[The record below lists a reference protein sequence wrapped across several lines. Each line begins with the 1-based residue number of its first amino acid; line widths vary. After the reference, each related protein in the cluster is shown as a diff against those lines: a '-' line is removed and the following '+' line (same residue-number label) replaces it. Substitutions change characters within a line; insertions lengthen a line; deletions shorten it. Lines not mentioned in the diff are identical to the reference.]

1 MRKAVHAA
9 DKRQL
14 DLADAPVAVGGEKE
28 VVMVDGASVL
38 IVEQGA
44 HALGDM
50 LDVAHVSV
58 RDDFDHARVEVSCL
72 LCHQH
77 LASELSVLGVPHH
90 DREVRMFFLR
100 VAVKLLDERR
110 DLVPVVEEVL
120 PVFLPQP
127 VVAALGD
134 VRREARAFTLR
145 TGVVHPI
152 DADLRIEGLQLAV
165 QRPGLGVVA
174 VFLVAEA
181 APDVHREPACVR
193 GVRHLLEL
201 RAGELPF
208 APLRELPARIRL
220 GCHRG
225 HAVVEFLVERK
236 VGPVPA
242 AEAGD
247 GRAVGAQMQRHVARP
262 VRSVERL
269 PGLPASARAL
279 AEVEVRAVVVVEP
292 RDLDGILAVALRR
305 ADGDGGL

>member
-28 VVMVDGASVL
+28 VVVVDGAPVL

-44 HALGDM
+44 HALRDM
-50 LDVAHVSV
+50 LDVVHFAV
-58 RDDFDHARVEVSCL
+58 REDFDHARVEVSRL

-77 LASELSVLGVPHH
+77 LAGELSVLGVPHH
-90 DREVRMFFLR
+90 DRKVRILFLR
-100 VAVKLLDERR
+100 VAVKLLDERS
-110 DLVPVVEEVL
+110 DLVPVVEKVL

-134 VRREARAFTLR
+134 VRREARAFALR
-145 TGVVHPI
+145 AGVVHPI
-152 DADLRIEGLQLAV
+152 YADLRIEGLQLAV

-181 APDVHREPACVR
+181 APNVHREPACVR

-220 GCHRG
+220 G
-225 HAVVEFLVERK
+225 
-236 VGPVPA
+236 
-242 AEAGD
+242 
-247 GRAVGAQMQRHVARP
+247 
-262 VRSVERL
+262 
-269 PGLPASARAL
+269 
-279 AEVEVRAVVVVEP
+279 
-292 RDLDGILAVALRR
+292 
-305 ADGDGGL
+305 